1 LLCMDILIRQ
11 VSCQQVTTQVKTGDQ
26 MGILGDDHSEETDGA
41 RKHLHFSIYVGEKM
55 DYHGYIQTQE
65 ELSNWLNPLD
75 FY

>member
-1 LLCMDILIRQ
+1 
-11 VSCQQVTTQVKTGDQ
+11 